1 MSESLWADI
10 DAYLLTA
17 FAEDM
22 GDDSDYLTLQVAD
35 VVNTALWTPERWT
48 LPAVAFH
55 GGDASSQYGTQHDG
69 FPHEEPTYQYVVS
82 AVVKGTSEANARTN
96 AKILCARLR
105 ESLRTRYN
113 LAGLGESSLGEG
125 VIETS
130 VPEWAVYVFPV
141 ENTKLW
147 YGVARIALDIATEL

>member
-17 FAEDM
+17 FAEDV
-22 GDDSDYLTLQVAD
+22 GEDSDYVTLLVAD
-35 VVNTALWTPERWT
+35 VVNTALWTPDRWT

-55 GGDASSQYGTQHDG
+55 GGDASAQYGTQKDG
-69 FPHEEPTYQYVVS
+69 FPSEEPTYRYVVS
-82 AVVKGTSEANARTN
+82 GVVKEAAEATARAN

-113 LAGLGESSLGEG
+113 LAGLGQSTLGEG
-125 VIETS
+125 VIETA

-147 YGVARIALDIATEL
+147 YGVARIALDIVTEL